1 MTTTS
6 CHIKDLH
13 LIAPGDD
20 SHADTI
26 AKLNDD
32 AGLDPDESGAY
43 TADDV
48 LILGGDGGLDVVL
61 WGSRDIVKHSLRE
74 LLDDLEATADTDT
87 ARTPGPETRYMPDE
101 LGNLQSDGHGIAGFE
116 TMLSIGLGREIIE
129 ATTDTADTATTAAP
143 DLKVI
148 DAAGAAGM
156 VNDRLAAILPAL
168 QDAGFDIYLSMSPRD
183 RRTSYI
189 HVGRLGWAGYLEA
202 SDLPGRNHGY
212 HVSFPLKPSRT
223 HGSGVGVWTDR
234 ADDDGIYTD
243 AADVVDALKLACS
256 PTTTPAIYDTTLNN
270 LSVAGLLGRPF
281 PPTHILPTE
290 HRTRKDQS

>member
-43 TADDV
+43 TTDDV

-74 LLDDLEATADTDT
+74 LLDDLEATADAD
-87 ARTPGPETRYMPDE
+87 AICAPGLET
-101 LGNLQSDGHGIAGFE
+101 
-116 TMLSIGLGREIIE
+116 
-129 ATTDTADTATTAAP
+129 TTDATTAAP
-143 DLKVI
+143 DLEVV

-234 ADDDGIYTD
+234 ADDDGIYID
-243 AADVVDALKLACS
+243 AADAVDALKLACS
-256 PTTTPAIYDTTLNN
+256 PTTTPAIYDTTLDN
-270 LSVAGLLGRPF
+270 LSVAGLLHRPF

>member
-1 MTTTS
+1 MNTTA
-6 CHIKDLH
+6 CHIKDLY

-20 SHADTI
+20 NHASTI

-32 AGLDPDESGAY
+32 AGLNPDESGAY
-43 TADDV
+43 AADEV
-48 LILGGDGGLDVVL
+48 LILGGGDGGLDVVL
-61 WGSRDIVKHSLRE
+61 WGSRDVVKHSLRE
-74 LLDDLEATADTDT
+74 LLDDLEATVDTDT

-116 TMLSIGLGREIIE
+116 TMLSIGLSRETIE
-129 ATTDTADTATTAAP
+129 ATADTATTAAP
-143 DLKVI
+143 DLEVI
-148 DAAGAAGM
+148 DAAGATSM

-168 QDAGFDIYLSMSPRD
+168 QDAGFDIYLSEGLRG

-189 HVGRLGWAGYLEA
+189 PVGRLGWAGYLEA

-223 HGSGVGVWTDR
+223 HGTGLGVWTDR
-234 ADDDGIYTD
+234 ADDDGIYVD
-243 AADVVDALKLACS
+243 AADAVDALKLACL
-256 PTTTPAIYDTTLNN
+256 PTTTPAICDTMLNN

-290 HRTRKDQS
+290 HHTRKDQS

>member
-61 WGSRDIVKHSLRE
+61 WGSRDVVKHSLRE
-74 LLDDLEATADTDT
+74 LLDDLEAAADTD
-87 ARTPGPETRYMPDE
+87 AICAPG
-101 LGNLQSDGHGIAGFE
+101 L
-116 TMLSIGLGREIIE
+116 EI
-129 ATTDTADTATTAAP
+129 
-143 DLKVI
+143 I
-148 DAAGAAGM
+148 DAATAAGM

-168 QDAGFDIYLSMSPRD
+168 QDAGFDIYLSERSEEH
-183 RRTSYI
+183 TSE
-189 HVGRLGWAGYLEA
+189 L
-202 SDLPGRNHGY
+202 
-212 HVSFPLKPSRT
+212 
-223 HGSGVGVWTDR
+223 
-234 ADDDGIYTD
+234 
-243 AADVVDALKLACS
+243 
-256 PTTTPAIYDTTLNN
+256 
-270 LSVAGLLGRPF
+270 
-281 PPTHILPTE
+281 
-290 HRTRKDQS
+290 QSH

>member
-1 MTTTS
+1 MTTTA
-6 CHIKDLH
+6 CHISDLH

-32 AGLDPDESGAY
+32 AGLSPNESGAY
-43 TADDV
+43 TANDV
-48 LILGGDGGLDVVL
+48 LILGGDGGRDVVL
-61 WGSRDIVKHSLRE
+61 WGSRDVVKHGLRE
-74 LLDDLEATADTDT
+74 LLDDLEATADTDTDT

-101 LGNLQSDGHGIAGFE
+101 LGNLQSDGHGIAGFK
-116 TMLSIGLGREIIE
+116 TILSIGLGRETIE
-129 ATTDTADTATTAAP
+129 ATADTDTACP
-143 DLKVI
+143 PGLEVI
-148 DAAGAAGM
+148 DATTAAGM

-168 QDAGFDIYLSMSPRD
+168 QDAGFDIYLSEGLRGRPA
-183 RRTSYI
+183 SYI

-212 HVSFPLKPSRT
+212 HVSFPLKPSRA

-243 AADVVDALKLACS
+243 AADVVDALELACS
-256 PTTTPAIYDTTLNN
+256 PTTTPAIYNAVLDN
-270 LSVAGLLGRPF
+270 LTVAGLLRRPF

-290 HRTRKDQS
+290 YRTREDQS

>member
-1 MTTTS
+1 MATTA
-6 CHIKDLH
+6 CHISDLY

-20 SHADTI
+20 NHASLITE
-26 AKLNDD
+26 LNDD

-74 LLDDLEATADTDT
+74 LLDDLEATADADTDT
-87 ARTPGPETRYMPDE
+87 ACTPGPETRYIPDE
-101 LGNLQSDGHGIAGFE
+101 FGNLQSDGHGIAGFE
-116 TMLSIGLGREIIE
+116 TMPALEIVD
-129 ATTDTADTATTAAP
+129 ATT
-143 DLKVI
+143 
-148 DAAGAAGM
+148 AAGM

-168 QDAGFDIYLSMSPRD
+168 QDAGFDIYLSTSPRD
-183 RRTSYI
+183 RRTSYV

-212 HVSFPLKPSRT
+212 HVSFPLVPSRA
-223 HGSGVGVWTDR
+223 HGSGIVVWTDR

-243 AADVVDALKLACS
+243 ATDAVDALKLACS
-256 PTTTPAIYDTTLNN
+256 PTTTPAVCDTTLNN
-270 LSVAGLLGRPF
+270 LTVAGLLRRHF

-290 HRTRKDQS
+290 HRTQEDQS

>member
-1 MTTTS
+1 MNTTA
-6 CHIKDLH
+6 CHIKDLY

-20 SHADTI
+20 NHDDTI
-26 AKLNDD
+26 AKINDD
-32 AGLDPDESGAY
+32 VGLGPDESVAP
-43 TADDV
+43 ALPSDV
-48 LILGGDGGLDVVL
+48 LILGGGAGGLDVVL

-87 ARTPGPETRYMPDE
+87 D
-101 LGNLQSDGHGIAGFE
+101 
-116 TMLSIGLGREIIE
+116 
-129 ATTDTADTATTAAP
+129 TTYAP
-143 DLKVI
+143 DLEVI

-168 QDAGFDIYLSMSPRD
+168 QDAGFDIYLSEGLRG
-183 RRTSYI
+183 RRTSYV

-223 HGSGVGVWTDR
+223 HGTGLGVWTDR
-234 ADDDGIYTD
+234 ADDDGIYVD
-243 AADVVDALKLACS
+243 AADAVDALKLACL
-256 PTTTPAIYDTTLNN
+256 PTTTPAICDTMLNN
-270 LSVAGLLGRPF
+270 LTVAGLLGRPF

-290 HRTRKDQS
+290 HRTRKDHS

>member
-32 AGLDPDESGAY
+32 AGLNPDESGAY

-48 LILGGDGGLDVVL
+48 LILGGDGGLDIVL

-74 LLDDLEATADTDT
+74 LLGDLEATADTDT

-116 TMLSIGLGREIIE
+116 TMLSIGLGRETIE
-129 ATTDTADTATTAAP
+129 ATVDTATTAAP
-143 DLKVI
+143 DLEVI

-168 QDAGFDIYLSMSPRD
+168 QDAGFDIYLSEGLRG

-212 HVSFPLKPSRT
+212 HVSFPLKPSVT

-234 ADDDGIYTD
+234 ADDNGIYVD
-243 AADVVDALKLACS
+243 AADAVDALKLACS
-256 PTTTPAIYDTTLNN
+256 PTAAPVIYNIELNN
-270 LSVAGLLGRPF
+270 LSVAGLLRRPF
-281 PPTHILPTE
+281 SPTHILPTE
-290 HRTRKDQS
+290 HHTRKDQS